1 MRACLIGLCVGSLVA
16 AACVTPARAETITGM
31 LGAVTCGERCYLLIV
46 DAAGKSIWGLC
57 EAAECRRW
65 AQDHQQPG
73 PFIGTTVRVK
83 TRPGY
88 GQVVDEAGNPKP
100 DFLLFI
106 DIFFVQP

>member
-1 MRACLIGLCVGSLVA
+1 MEATAVASGLTRQAAQVAPAALAPLIVSQAMSSATATTA
-16 AACVTPARAETITGM
+16 AATI
-31 LGAVTCGERCYLLIV
+31 AH
-46 DAAGKSIWGLC
+46 AAGKSIWGLC